1 MDSKTGTNKI
11 YLVPERIKEIKRLRK
26 KSGIDTRFETL
37 AKHLHVGLR
46 TIKEY
51 SSGRRAI
58 PEDILHSLGDYLDIS
73 AEWLIGKK
81 ELSDYELTIYNSKL
95 PVYREGIIRGRR
107 ELQFI
112 SCLKSLGI
120 LSDYTFENMDS
131 DQVKVYLSVYSN
143 YKELSKLSDPDIDR
157 MYNQMMHFVKING
170 IYLNFGEWCVFQM
183 HMENC
188 IKDNAKQFLDLSK
201 HIRNNRFYPFP
212 SEK

>member
-1 MDSKTGTNKI
+1 MDSKTGTNKN

-58 PEDILHSLGDYLDIS
+58 PEDILNNLCEYLDIS

-81 ELSDYELTIYNSKL
+81 ELSEYELSIYDSNL

-107 ELQFI
+107 ELQFV
-112 SCLKSLGI
+112 SFLKSLDI
-120 LSDYTFENMDS
+120 LSDYTFDNIDS

-157 MYNQMMHFVKING
+157 IYNQMMHFVKING
-170 IYLNFGEWCVFQM
+170 VYLNFGEWCVFQM
-183 HMENC
+183 HIENC
-188 IKDNAKQFLDLSK
+188 ITDSAKQFIELSK
-201 HIRNNRFYPFP
+201 HIENNCFYPFP
-212 SEK
+212 NE